1 MKNVV
6 ICCDGTANEFS
17 RHPTNVAKLFFTLPK
32 GAAHQVCY
40 YHPGVG
46 TMAPPG
52 FVTPGGARIAELLG
66 MAFGYAL
73 GADIRDAYVFLA
85 DSYAP
90 GDSVFFFGFSRGAY
104 TVRALASMLRL
115 YGLIAPNNAALVPYM
130 VRMLW
135 RIKALRRAE
144 RKAQISDYFKLAARF
159 KATFS
164 TECKPHFVGA
174 WDTVSSVGWFTSPV
188 AIPYTA
194 NNADVE
200 IARHAI
206 SIDER
211 RTFFQP
217 NLWFRRPP
225 HPGPR
230 DLRQVW
236 FPGCHG
242 DVGGGHPEKQ
252 SGLSK
257 ITLDWIIKEAV
268 ANGLQVDSDKVD
280 TVLGKKGGRYASPD
294 PDACLHDSLTD
305 AWKPLEHLPVPRW
318 DPETQ
323 QRSWRANHGAWR
335 TFPPRPVVHDAA
347 WAREGGNY
355 AARRLPADAIK
366 LSEAV
371 WDM

>member
-17 RHPTNVAKLFFTLPK
+17 RAPTNVAKLFFTLPK
-32 GAAHQVCY
+32 GAPEQVCS

-85 DSYAP
+85 DSYRP
-90 GDSVFFFGFSRGAY
+90 GDRLFLFGFSRGAY

-115 YGLIAPNNAALVPYM
+115 YGLIAPKNSALVPYM

-135 RIKALRRAE
+135 KIQALRRDAQTRE
-144 RKAQISDYFKLAARF
+144 AQISDYFKLAAHF

-194 NNADVE
+194 NNSDVE

-217 NLWFRRPP
+217 NLWFPRPP
-225 HPGPR
+225 RPGPR

-242 DVGGGHPEKQ
+242 DVGGGYPEEQ

-257 ITLDWIIKEAV
+257 IALDWMIAEAV
-268 ANGLQVDSDKVD
+268 ANGLQVDPHKLARM
-280 TVLGKKGGRYASPD
+280 LGRGGGDMRRPIRMR
-294 PDACLHDSLTD
+294 ACTI
-305 AWKPLEHLPVPRW
+305 R
-318 DPETQ
+318 
-323 QRSWRANHGAWR
+323 
-335 TFPPRPVVHDAA
+335 
-347 WAREGGNY
+347 
-355 AARRLPADAIK
+355 
-366 LSEAV
+366 
-371 WDM
+371 